1 MECKIDT
8 PANFTKSLQI
18 HLRNLTPSKKLQRKL
33 GGKLKYFLF
42 ENGTNKDK
50 NMKILLLS
58 A

>member
-8 PANFTKSLQI
+8 PANYTKSLQI

-50 NMKILLLS
+50 NMKI
-58 A
+58 